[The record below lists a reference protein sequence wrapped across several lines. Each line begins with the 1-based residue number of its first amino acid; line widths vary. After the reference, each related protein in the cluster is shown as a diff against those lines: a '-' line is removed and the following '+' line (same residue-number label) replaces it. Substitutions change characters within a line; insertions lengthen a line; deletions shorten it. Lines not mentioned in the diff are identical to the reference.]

1 MTVRAT
7 ANLGTIRVPFYTN
20 SKDLGLAPYV
30 GPSSLKDSNNNTF
43 ASSEYY
49 TLSDLPDAEYS
60 VTDVTAQTPTT
71 IVFKDTLPDGT
82 YTLTYRDLYG
92 YYNYANFTVTGGG
105 SSVTTYN
112 GTCGDNLTWTLD
124 DDTGVL
130 TISGMGAMT
139 DFTSSVIPWASY
151 SSSIKS
157 IVVGGNVLTIGPSA
171 FSGCTSLTSVT
182 IPDSVRFIEDCAF
195 QDCTS
200 LTSVTIGNSVTSI
213 ESDAFFNCTSL
224 STVINKSPSITV
236 TKGSTD
242 NGCVG
247 YYATTV
253 INVYGTEATD
263 YTTKTI
269 VKITDNSTPIQ
280 VDSAI
285 RDGIGRKIHSTY
297 LVKSDLENIYP
308 IGSVYMSARTDTTP
322 NYTLV
327 ESGAQAIGTSYYIDS
342 ITAVVNSTG
351 TTYTLSDGTEV
362 NGGSA
367 ILPSVGKWE
376 TVSLGITGV
385 TAYKRTS

>member
-1 MTVRAT
+1 M
-7 ANLGTIRVPFYTN
+7 
-20 SKDLGLAPYV
+20 
-30 GPSSLKDSNNNTF
+30 
-43 ASSEYY
+43 
-49 TLSDLPDAEYS
+49 
-60 VTDVTAQTPTT
+60 
-71 IVFKDTLPDGT
+71 
-82 YTLTYRDLYG
+82 
-92 YYNYANFTVTGGG
+92 
-105 SSVTTYN
+105 TTYN

-157 IVVGGNVLTIGPSA
+157 IVVGDNVLTIGPSA

-200 LTSVTIGNSVTSI
+200 LTSVIIPDSVISIGSSAFSFCTSLTSVTIGNSVKI
-213 ESDAFFNCTSL
+213 IGDWAFDRCESL

-242 NGCVG
+242 NGLVG

>member
-1 MTVRAT
+1 M
-7 ANLGTIRVPFYTN
+7 
-20 SKDLGLAPYV
+20 
-30 GPSSLKDSNNNTF
+30 
-43 ASSEYY
+43 
-49 TLSDLPDAEYS
+49 
-60 VTDVTAQTPTT
+60 
-71 IVFKDTLPDGT
+71 
-82 YTLTYRDLYG
+82 
-92 YYNYANFTVTGGG
+92 
-105 SSVTTYN
+105 TTYN
-112 GTCGDNLTWTLD
+112 GTCGTNLTWTLD
-124 DDTGVL
+124 TSTGVL
-130 TISGMGAMT
+130 TISGTGAMT
-139 DFTSSVIPWASY
+139 DYASSSSIPWYSY

-157 IVVGGNVLTIGPSA
+157 IEVGDNVSTIGNNA
-171 FSGCTSLTSVT
+171 FENCTSLTSVTLGNSVTSIGYNAFENCTSLTSVTLGNSVTSIGDWAFYGCTSLTSVT
-182 IPDSVRFIEDCAF
+182 IPDSVTYIGDWAF
-195 QDCTS
+195 QCK
-200 LTSVTIGNSVTSI
+200 
-213 ESDAFFNCTSL
+213 SL

-242 NGCVG
+242 NGLVG